1 MRRRKWGLFLQVQG
15 HLLGAP
21 WSKHQHLLVLMLNYV
36 ALLLFVGGSMRWF
49 KVLGAALLSCLMM
62 ASAHAALQIEITG
75 GINEGRRVVVLPFQT
90 QGQVPVD
97 VSSIISADLMRSGKF
112 SPITYN
118 QLPSGAIV
126 NGAVNFDALAAAGA
140 EAVVSGRVVP
150 VPNSQNYQ
158 VIYNIHG
165 VQGANKGRPLT
176 QSRGVSANAA
186 QLRQAAHLVSDRT
199 YELLTGQKGAFR
211 TRIAY
216 IVYRFGD
223 RFPYQLMTADY
234 DGYNEV
240 PILRSTEP
248 IMTPNWSPDGRRLV
262 YVSFERRA
270 PAIFVQDI
278 FTKQRTKLASFPGLN
293 SSPTW
298 SPDGNKI
305 AFTLSKDGQPEI
317 YYYDL
322 VTSRLHRITNN
333 RAIDTEPSWS
343 SDSSRLFFT
352 SERGGRAQIYAVD
365 INTRDAQRVTY
376 QGAMNLSARPIPNS
390 NALIVIT
397 RQNGYRVARVD
408 ADGSIY
414 MLTTSSL
421 DESPSVAPNGA
432 MVIYS
437 TVYEGR
443 KGLALVSTDGRFKAN
458 LPSSTSGEISAPA
471 WGPLPEK

>member
-1 MRRRKWGLFLQVQG
+1 MRFIR
-15 HLLGAP
+15 
-21 WSKHQHLLVLMLNYV
+21 
-36 ALLLFVGGSMRWF
+36 
-49 KVLGAALLSCLMM
+49 VLGAVLLSLSLLGS
-62 ASAHAALQIEITG
+62 SAQAALQIEITG

-90 QGQVPVD
+90 KGDVPTD
-97 VSSIISADLMRSGKF
+97 VSAIVSADLMRSGKF
-112 SPITYN
+112 TPITVN
-118 QLPSGAIV
+118 QLPAGAI
-126 NGAVNFDALAAAGA
+126 GDGRVNFEVLATQGA
-140 EAVVSGRVVP
+140 EAVVQGTIAP
-150 VPNSQNYQ
+150 VENGNKFQ
-158 VIYNIHG
+158 VIYQLFG
-165 VQGANKGRPLT
+165 VQGANMAKPLT
-176 QSRGVSANAA
+176 ERRGITVNAS
-186 QLRQAAHLVSDRT
+186 QLRHAAHLISDRT

-216 IVYRFGD
+216 IVYRHGD

-262 YVSFERRA
+262 YVSFEKRA
-270 PAIFVQDI
+270 PAIYIQDI
-278 FTKQRTKLASFPGLN
+278 FTKKRTKLASFPGLN
-293 SSPTW
+293 SSPAW

-322 VTSRLHRITNN
+322 VSNKYNRVTNN
-333 RAIDTEPSWS
+333 RSIDTEPSWS
-343 SDSSRLFFT
+343 ADSRIIYFT
-352 SERGGRAQIYAVD
+352 SERAGRAQIFAVN
-365 INTRDAQRVTY
+365 IETKETRRITV
-376 QGAMNLSARPIPNS
+376 QGAMNLSSRPIPKS
-390 NALIVIT
+390 DALIVIT
-397 RQNGYRVARVD
+397 RQNGYRVARMD

-421 DESPSVAPNGA
+421 DESPSVAPNGS

-437 TVYEGR
+437 TVYQGR

-458 LPSSTSGEISAPA
+458 LPSSNRGEISAPA

>member
-1 MRRRKWGLFLQVQG
+1 MRFIR
-15 HLLGAP
+15 
-21 WSKHQHLLVLMLNYV
+21 
-36 ALLLFVGGSMRWF
+36 
-49 KVLGAALLSCLMM
+49 VLGAVLLTLMLIGSN
-62 ASAHAALQIEITG
+62 AQAALQIEITG
-75 GINEGRRVVVLPFQT
+75 GINEGRRVVVLPFKT
-90 QGQVPVD
+90 SGQIPVD
-97 VSSIISADLMRSGKF
+97 VSAIVSADLMRSGKF
-112 SPITYN
+112 TPITYK
-118 QLPSGAIV
+118 QLPAGAIV
-126 NGAVNFDALAAAGA
+126 NGAVNFDVLAANGA
-140 EAVVSGRVVP
+140 EAVVSGEIVP
-150 VPNSQNYQ
+150 VANSNNYQ
-158 VIYNIHG
+158 VVYMLYG
-165 VQGANKGRPLT
+165 VQGANKGKPLAER
-176 QSRGVSANAA
+176 RGITTNAQ
-186 QLRQAAHLVSDRT
+186 QLRQAAHLISDRT
-199 YELLTGQKGAFR
+199 YELLTGQRGAFR

-216 IVYRFGD
+216 IVYRHGD

-248 IMTPNWSPDGRRLV
+248 IMTPNWSPDGKRLV

-270 PAIFVQDI
+270 PTIFVQDI
-278 FTKQRTKLASFPGLN
+278 FTQKRTKLASFPGLN

-322 VTSRLHRITNN
+322 VSAKYNRVTNN

-343 SDSSRLFFT
+343 SDSKRIYFT
-352 SERGGRAQIYAVD
+352 SERGGRAQIYAVNID
-365 INTRDAQRVTY
+365 TKESQRITF
-376 QGAMNLSARPIPNS
+376 QGAMNLSSRPIPGS
-390 NALIVIT
+390 DALIVIT

-408 ADGSIY
+408 NDGSVY

-421 DESPSVAPNGA
+421 DESPSVAPNGS

-437 TVYEGR
+437 TVYQGR

-458 LPSSTSGEISAPA
+458 LPSSNRGEISAPA

>member
-1 MRRRKWGLFLQVQG
+1 M
-15 HLLGAP
+15 
-21 WSKHQHLLVLMLNYV
+21 
-36 ALLLFVGGSMRWF
+36 
-49 KVLGAALLSCLMM
+49 
-62 ASAHAALQIEITG
+62 
-75 GINEGRRVVVLPFQT
+75 
-90 QGQVPVD
+90 
-97 VSSIISADLMRSGKF
+97 
-112 SPITYN
+112 
-118 QLPSGAIV
+118 
-126 NGAVNFDALAAAGA
+126 
-140 EAVVSGRVVP
+140 
-150 VPNSQNYQ
+150 
-158 VIYNIHG
+158 
-165 VQGANKGRPLT
+165 
-176 QSRGVSANAA
+176 
-186 QLRQAAHLVSDRT
+186 
-199 YELLTGQKGAFR
+199 
-211 TRIAY
+211 
-216 IVYRFGD
+216 
-223 RFPYQLMTADY
+223 
-234 DGYNEV
+234 
-240 PILRSTEP
+240 
-248 IMTPNWSPDGRRLV
+248 
-262 YVSFERRA
+262 
-270 PAIFVQDI
+270 
-278 FTKQRTKLASFPGLN
+278 
-293 SSPTW
+293 
-298 SPDGNKI
+298 
-305 AFTLSKDGQPEI
+305 
-317 YYYDL
+317 
-322 VTSRLHRITNN
+322 TSRLHRITNN